1 MTWTRTQFEWL
12 SIMHK
17 LALCI
22 INYKH
27 ILIDIISHDLWQTLY
42 YRYTDDIVVSLSF
55 TDSTGS
61 FFLPCQHTVVVVDS
75 IHMACSAIFAYVY
88 PPHIV
93 WIRGVYAKVE
103 AEKKS
108 DKPGRF
114 IEVLR
119 CMHLTFYFNQPLY
132 SAHIRPISQTASSCW
147 KSLTIR
153 LPTFNFSYTQS
164 IVIASREEEAA
175 RGKNR

>member
-1 MTWTRTQFEWL
+1 MANIILQIHRWYRCLLVIHGQYWFIL
-12 SIMHK
+12 SPLPAHRRRRRFNSHG
-17 LALCI
+17 LFRYLCV
-22 INYKH
+22 
-27 ILIDIISHDLWQTLY
+27 
-42 YRYTDDIVVSLSF
+42 RVSTTHSL
-55 TDSTGS
+55 DSRS
-61 FFLPCQHTVVVVDS
+61 LCKS
-75 IHMACSAIFAYVY
+75 WS
-88 PPHIV
+88 
-93 WIRGVYAKVE
+93 RK
-103 AEKKS
+103 KKS